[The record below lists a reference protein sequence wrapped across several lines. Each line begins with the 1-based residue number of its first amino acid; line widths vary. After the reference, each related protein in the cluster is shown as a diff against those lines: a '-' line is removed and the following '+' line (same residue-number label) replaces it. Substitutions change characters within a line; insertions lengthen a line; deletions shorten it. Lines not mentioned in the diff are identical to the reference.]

1 MMRKILRGLLVLIGL
16 VVVGVGIRYATT
28 SPRNDRDWVPDQSRT
43 AQIAFIGDTIRITGM
58 RDADPK
64 TRAPAW
70 VDRDY
75 SLSALDSAWMVVA
88 PFTEKFRGPAHT
100 FVTFGF
106 TDGSYLS
113 VSVEGR
119 FEQGEKYGILT
130 GALRKF
136 EIIYVVG
143 TEHDLIG
150 RRVMESHGPVYLYP
164 VNSTPEMLQNYLVR
178 ILSRADSLR
187 THPEFYNTF
196 TNNCTSN
203 VLDHVDPEVKK
214 KLPTGYLTIMPGYS
228 DEVAIQL
235 GLLGT
240 SGDLEAMR
248 AKFRVNDRGR
258 AAIDLPDFSRRLR
271 MPDSLKTPGA

>member
-1 MMRKILRGLLVLIGL
+1 MMRKFLRVLLVMVGL
-16 VVVGVGIRYATT
+16 VVAAVAVRYLTT
-28 SPRNDRDWVPDQSRT
+28 SPSADRDWVPDQSRMAT
-43 AQIAFIGDTIRITGM
+43 ITFTGDTIRIEGM

-70 VDRDY
+70 VDRTY
-75 SLSALDSAWMVVA
+75 SLSALDSAWLVVA

-119 FEQGEKYGILT
+119 FEKGESYGILT

-150 RRVMESHGPVYLYP
+150 RRVMESQGPVYLYP
-164 VNSTPEMLQNYLVR
+164 VRSSPEMLQRYLTGM
-178 ILSRADSLR
+178 LNHADSLR

-196 TNNCTSN
+196 TNNCTSS
-203 VLDHVDPEVKK
+203 VLAYLDPRVKQE
-214 KLPTGYLTIMPGYS
+214 LPTGYLTVMPGYS
-228 DEVAIQL
+228 DEVAERL
-235 GLLGT
+235 GLLGG
-240 SGDLEAMR
+240 SGGLDEMR
-248 AKFRVNDRGR
+248 ARYRINERGQ
-258 AAIDLPDFSRRLR
+258 AAIDSADFSRRIR
-271 MPDSLKTPGA
+271 MSEGVTPAGT

>member
-1 MMRKILRGLLVLIGL
+1 MMRKFLRVLLVMVGL
-16 VVVGVGIRYATT
+16 VVAAVAVRYLTT
-28 SPRNDRDWVPDQSRT
+28 SPSADRDWVPDQSRMAT
-43 AQIAFIGDTIRITGM
+43 ITFTGDTIRIEGM

-70 VDRDY
+70 VDRTY
-75 SLSALDSAWMVVA
+75 SLSALDSAWLVVA

-119 FEQGEKYGILT
+119 FEKGESYGILT

-150 RRVMESHGPVYLYP
+150 RRG
-164 VNSTPEMLQNYLVR
+164 MLNH
-178 ILSRADSLR
+178 ADSLR

-196 TNNCTSN
+196 TNNCTSS
-203 VLDHVDPEVKK
+203 VLAYLDPRVKQE
-214 KLPTGYLTIMPGYS
+214 LPTGYLTVMPGYS
-228 DEVAIQL
+228 DEVAERL
-235 GLLGT
+235 GLLGG
-240 SGDLEAMR
+240 SGGLDEMR
-248 AKFRVNDRGR
+248 ARYRINERGQ
-258 AAIDLPDFSRRLR
+258 AAIDSADFSRRIR
-271 MPDSLKTPGA
+271 MSEGVTPAGT

>member
-1 MMRKILRGLLVLIGL
+1 VMRKILRALL
-16 VVVGVGIRYATT
+16 VVVGLVVAGVAVRYLTT
-28 SPRNDRDWVPDQSRT
+28 SPSSDRDWVPDQSRMAT
-43 AQIAFIGDTIRITGM
+43 ITFVGDTIRIEGM

-70 VDRDY
+70 VDRTY
-75 SLSALDSAWMVVA
+75 SLSALDSAWLVVA

-106 TDGSYLS
+106 TDGTFLS

-119 FEQGEKYGILT
+119 FEKGETYGILT

-150 RRVMESHGPVYLYP
+150 RRVMESQGPVYLYP
-164 VNSTPEMLQNYLVR
+164 VRSTPEMLQRYLVGM
-178 ILSRADSLR
+178 LSHADSLR

-196 TNNCTSN
+196 TNNCTSS
-203 VLDHVDPEVKK
+203 VLAYLDPRVKNE
-214 KLPTGYLTIMPGYS
+214 LPTGYLTVMPGYS
-228 DEVAIQL
+228 DEVAERL
-235 GLLGT
+235 GLLGG
-240 SGDLEAMR
+240 SGGIDEIR
-248 AKFRVNDRGR
+248 ARYRINERGQ
-258 AAIDLPDFSRRLR
+258 AAIDSSDFSERIRT
-271 MPDSLKTPGA
+271 PAGPVPPGA

>member
-1 MMRKILRGLLVLIGL
+1 MRKILRVLL
-16 VVVGVGIRYATT
+16 VVVGLVVAGVLVRHLTT
-28 SPRNDRDWVPDQSRT
+28 SPSNDRTWVPDQSRMAT
-43 AQIAFIGDTIRITGM
+43 ITFTGDSIHVAGM

-70 VDRDY
+70 VDRTY
-75 SLSALDSAWMVVA
+75 SLRALDSAWLVVA
-88 PFTEKFRGPAHT
+88 PFNEAFRGPAHT

-106 TDGSYLS
+106 TDGTYLS

-119 FEQGEKYGILT
+119 FEQGEHYGILT

-150 RRVMESHGPVYLYP
+150 RRVVESEGPVYLYP

-214 KLPTGYLTIMPGYS
+214 RLPTGYLTIMPGYS
-228 DEVAIQL
+228 DEVAEQL
-235 GLLGT
+235 GLLG
-240 SGDLEAMR
+240 GGGGIDEMR
-248 AKFRVNDRGR
+248 ARYRINERGK
-258 AAIDLPDFSRRLR
+258 AAIDSADFSRRIR
-271 MPDSLKTPGA
+271 MAATPTGT